1 MSDVIPASLTNNPW
15 PEIARAVQAGN
26 DAADAE
32 AALRECVEASLRING
47 DAEAYKRPGSLKDGE
62 RHFFVGGVFLVT
74 PDNASHLLVSE
85 WGFPSD
91 QHRLHFPLNT
101 GHPGWV
107 WKNRTPLI
115 LENTDEHADFKQILK
130 TSRMGSALYAP
141 MLWEGQFLGQII
153 IAAQTRNT
161 FSRPDCNRIAAIAS
175 IATGLFI
182 AKGGPDWLAGVWRDT
197 IG

>member
-74 PDNASHLLVSE
+74 APVSFGM
-85 WGFPSD
+85 GFPIGS
-91 QHRLHFPLNT
+91 
-101 GHPGWV
+101 
-107 WKNRTPLI
+107 TP
-115 LENTDEHADFKQILK
+115 TAF
-130 TSRMGSALYAP
+130 SA
-141 MLWEGQFLGQII
+141 
-153 IAAQTRNT
+153 
-161 FSRPDCNRIAAIAS
+161 
-175 IATGLFI
+175 
-182 AKGGPDWLAGVWRDT
+182 
-197 IG
+197 